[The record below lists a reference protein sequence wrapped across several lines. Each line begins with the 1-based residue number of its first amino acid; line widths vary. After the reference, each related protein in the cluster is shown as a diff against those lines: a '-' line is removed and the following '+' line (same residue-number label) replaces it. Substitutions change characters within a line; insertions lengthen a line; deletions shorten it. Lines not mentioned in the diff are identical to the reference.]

1 MYLLFG
7 TGQDTRGVDERQFPE
22 QLGLHLGV
30 LQAVQ
35 ETSAELLQRR
45 ERFVCLP
52 SKTQRYNRIN
62 TGTVEANSIIHY
74 N

>member
-22 QLGLHLGV
+22 QLGLHLGA

-45 ERFVCLP
+45 ERFVRL
-52 SKTQRYNRIN
+52 THAHTHTHTIN
-62 TGTVEANSIIHY
+62 C
-74 N
+74 